1 MSRIP
6 LSCVFLACSAL
17 VLTPAAVGQ
26 VLPSDD
32 APAGLSAADWIGI
45 RQAYEQ
51 GRHEA
56 RAVQDGYLA
65 RNPLQQW
72 TTRFDGRGF
81 TTKPETGDWTW
92 GLQLQRYGFAGS
104 ERAPT
109 RPARMS
115 AEGRRVAYDWDTT
128 LTEWYVNETRGLE
141 HGYTVHR
148 RPAGS
153 TQDGPLTITL
163 SVRGGLAPVVAAD
176 GRGVHFADADGATA
190 LTYTGLTVVDADERA
205 LPARFDRVAGE
216 LLLTVD
222 ERGARYPLT
231 IDPVAQ
237 QAYLKA
243 SNSENNDEFGQAV
256 AVSGNTVVIGA
267 DREDSSATGVNG
279 DEASNGAFESGGA
292 YVFVRNGAGWSQQAY
307 LKASNTDAGDFFGG
321 AIAISGDTVVVG
333 AIGERSNATGVNGDE
348 TDDSLAGAGAAYVF
362 VRSGSDWSQEA
373 YLKASN
379 TGGADSFGFAVAVDG
394 DLAVVGAHW
403 EDSNATGV
411 DGNQSDNS
419 AIHAGAAYAFTRSG
433 TTWSQSAYLKAAS
446 SDMNDLFGISVG
458 VAGSTVMVGVPGES
472 SSATG
477 IDGDPTDNSAA
488 GSGAAYVF
496 FHDGAAWGQQA
507 YVKASNSASGD
518 SFGRSVAAS
527 GDTVLVGAYLED
539 SNASGVNG
547 DETDNSL
554 SGAGAAYV
562 FTRTGSTW
570 SQQAYLKA
578 SNPGLTD
585 FFGLAVSVS
594 GDAAVIGAGSE
605 DSSATGVDGD
615 ESDNGAGNSGAAYA
629 FTRSGTTWSQAAYL
643 KASNT
648 GFSDDF
654 GGSVGIDGD
663 TVVAGARLEDSAA
676 DSVNGEQG
684 NTALDPGACY
694 VFDLEAWPDMGS
706 ALAGV
711 SGDPLLIGT
720 GTLADFS
727 SNGIA
732 LGYAAP
738 DEASALFVSVTS
750 TPVPFKGGTLLAFP
764 WVISPIFQD
773 TSLDGGISLPFTMPP
788 GLPSSA
794 TLWFQYG
801 IQDAAAVAGIALS
814 NAIVGTTP

>member
-56 RAVQDGYLA
+56 RAEQDGYLA

-163 SVRGGLAPVVAAD
+163 SVRGGLAPAVAAD
-176 GRGVHFADADGATA
+176 GRGVHFTDADGATA
-190 LTYTGLTVVDADERA
+190 LTYTGLTVFDADGHA

-243 SNSENNDEFGQAV
+243 SNSGNNDEFGQAV
-256 AVSGNTVVIGA
+256 AVSGDTVVVGA
-267 DREDSSATGVNG
+267 DLEDSSATGVNG
-279 DEASNGAFESGGA
+279 DQGNGAFQSGAA

-348 TDDSLAGAGAAYVF
+348 TDDSLPGAGAAYVF

-379 TGGADSFGFAVAVDG
+379 TGQGDSFGYAVAVDG
-394 DLAVVGAHW
+394 DRVVVGAYW
-403 EDSNATGV
+403 EDSNGTGV

-419 AIHAGAAYAFTRSG
+419 AIHAGAAYVFARSG

-446 SDMNDLFGISVG
+446 SDMNDLFGQSVG
-458 VAGSTVMVGVPGES
+458 VSGSTVVIGVPGES
-472 SSATG
+472 SIATG
-477 IDGDPTDNSAA
+477 VNGDPTDNSAQ
-488 GSGAAYVF
+488 GTGATYVF
-496 FHDGAAWGQQA
+496 FDNGTTWTQQA
-507 YVKASNSASGD
+507 YLKASNSEQFD
-518 SFGRSVAAS
+518 HFGRSVSAS
-527 GDTVLVGAYLED
+527 GETVLVGAYLED
-539 SNASGVNG
+539 SSASGVNG

-554 SGAGAAYV
+554 SSAGAAYV

-585 FFGLAVSVS
+585 FFGFAVSVS
-594 GDAAVIGAGSE
+594 GDAAVVGAFQE

-615 ESDNGAGNSGAAYA
+615 QGDGTGDSGAAYV

-648 GFSDDF
+648 GFSDEF

-663 TVVAGARLEDSAA
+663 TVVAGAREEDSGS
-676 DSVNGEQG
+676 DGVNGDQG
-684 NTALDPGACY
+684 DGGLELGACY

-711 SGDPLLIGT
+711 SGDPLLVGT

-738 DEASALFVSVTS
+738 DEASALFVSITS

-773 TSLDGGISLPFTMPP
+773 TSLDGGISLPFTMPS